1 VQGGVRMADSWFYA
15 EGGQKRGPM
24 PISELL
30 PLLARIAD
38 SPRVLVWREGW
49 ESWKP
54 VAEVREIT
62 EHLFRTQS
70 PMPAPQPVNATREP
84 SVPAEDAA
92 AFKNVQPEMTGIS
105 GWLALLAFGQVMGI
119 LRLIFNVGQY
129 VQSITDETWTYFPT
143 VIWSEMLINAA
154 MIGFSIWTTVLLFR
168 HSHRFPAFFIVQMIC
183 AVLMPLVDLLC
194 VASFFSAALN
204 RPFSDFFI
212 IETRQV
218 GQTVVGVMSAAVWI
232 TYVLRSRRVANT
244 FTK

>member
-1 VQGGVRMADSWFYA
+1 
-15 EGGQKRGPM
+15 
-24 PISELL
+24 
-30 PLLARIAD
+30 
-38 SPRVLVWREGW
+38 
-49 ESWKP
+49 
-54 VAEVREIT
+54 
-62 EHLFRTQS
+62 
-70 PMPAPQPVNATREP
+70 
-84 SVPAEDAA
+84 
-92 AFKNVQPEMTGIS
+92 MTGIS

-129 VQSITDETWTYFPT
+129 VQSIDDKVWTYFPT
-143 VIWSEMLINAA
+143 VIWSEMLVNAA
-154 MIGFSIWTTVLLFR
+154 MIGFAIWTTVHLFR

-212 IETRQV
+212 IEPRQV
-218 GQTVVGVMSAAVWI
+218 GQTVVGAISATIWI

>member
-1 VQGGVRMADSWFYA
+1 MADLWFYA
-15 EGGQKRGPM
+15 EGGQQRGPV

-38 SPRVLVWREGW
+38 PRRVLVWREGL

-54 VAEVREIT
+54 VEEVREIA
-62 EHLFRTQS
+62 ERLLGAQPLDS
-70 PMPAPQPVNATREP
+70 APPPVAADREP
-84 SVPAEDAA
+84 AVLAEDAA
-92 AFKNVQPEMTGIS
+92 AFRDVQPETTGIS

-119 LRLIFNVGQY
+119 LRLVFNVGQY
-129 VQSITDETWTYFPT
+129 VQSITDDVWTYFPT
-143 VIWSEMLINAA
+143 VIWTEMLINAA
-154 MIGFSIWTTVLLFR
+154 MIGLAIWTTVLLFR
-168 HSHRFPAFFIVQMIC
+168 HSHRFPAFFIVQMMC

-204 RPFSDFFI
+204 RPFGDFFI
-212 IETRQV
+212 FELQQV
-218 GQTVVGVMSAAVWI
+218 GQTLVGAISAAVWI